1 MDERTL
7 PPDPFP
13 ATPDDATWLVAAPAE
28 TQPSPPAVPLSEP
41 ALVAASLD
49 AQIFAALVSP

>member
-1 MDERTL
+1 MHERTL

-13 ATPDDATWLVAAPAE
+13 AAPDDAEWPPVAPQPA
-28 TQPSPPAVPLSEP
+28 PPAVPLSEP

>member
-1 MDERTL
+1 MHERPL

-13 ATPDDATWLVAAPAE
+13 AAPDDAAWLLAAPAE
-28 TQPSPPAVPLSEP
+28 AQPAPPAVPLSEP